1 MRLFK
6 IKILLLVSMLTFTTS
21 HKSYSQ
27 TVIIDAIKEAAKKV
41 IRAIDLQIQRIQN
54 HTIELQNIQ
63 KQLENTLSKLK
74 LDEIANWTERQKQ
87 LYQDYF
93 DELWR
98 VKAILTYYRQF
109 NDIISKQKQLFEE
122 YKQAYL
128 LVSRDKNFSQAELE
142 YIYGVY
148 TGILD
153 ASVNDVDDILN
164 LMKSFTVQMSDAAR
178 LELVS
183 KTSDAIDEHLSV
195 LRQFNQHNQLLS
207 LQRAKSQD
215 EINIVKKLYGL
226 Q

>member
-6 IKILLLVSMLTFTTS
+6 IKMLLLVSILAFVIPS
-21 HKSYSQ
+21 KSYSQ

-41 IRAIDLQIQRIQN
+41 IRAIDLQVQRIQN

-63 KQLENTLSKLK
+63 KQIENTLSKLK

-109 NDIISKQKQLFEE
+109 SDIISKQKQLFEE
-122 YKQAYL
+122 SKQAYL
-128 LVSRDKNFSQAELE
+128 LVGQDKNFSRAEID
-142 YIYGVY
+142 YMYGVY
-148 TGILD
+148 AGILD
-153 ASVNDVDDILN
+153 ASIKDVDDILN

>member
-1 MRLFK
+1 MSLFK
-6 IKILLLVSMLTFTTS
+6 IKILLLVSILTFVTS
-21 HKSYSQ
+21 NKSYSQ

-41 IRAIDLQIQRIQN
+41 IRAIDLQVQRIQN

-98 VKAILTYYRQF
+98 VKAVLTYYRQF
-109 NDIISKQKQLFEE
+109 SDIISKQKQLFEE
-122 YKQAYL
+122 YKQAYV
-128 LVSRDKNFSQAELE
+128 LVGQDKNFSRAEID
-142 YIYGVY
+142 YMDGVY
-148 TGILD
+148 AGILD
-153 ASVNDVDDILN
+153 ASINDVDDILN

-215 EINIVKKLYGL
+215 EINIVKKLYGI

>member
-6 IKILLLVSMLTFTTS
+6 IKILLLVSILTFVTS
-21 HKSYSQ
+21 SKSYSQ

-41 IRAIDLQIQRIQN
+41 IRAIDLQVQRIQN

-109 NDIISKQKQLFEE
+109 SDIIRKQKQLFEE

-128 LVSRDKNFSQAELE
+128 LVGQDKNFSRPEIE
-142 YIYGVY
+142 YMYGVY

-183 KTSDAIDEHLSV
+183 KTSDAIDEHLSM

-207 LQRAKSQD
+207 LQRAKSRD

>member
-1 MRLFK
+1 MSLFK
-6 IKILLLVSMLTFTTS
+6 IKILLLVFILTFVTS
-21 HKSYSQ
+21 NKSYSQ

-41 IRAIDLQIQRIQN
+41 IRAIDLQVQRIQN

-109 NDIISKQKQLFEE
+109 GDIIRKQKQLFAE

-128 LVSRDKNFSQAELE
+128 LAGQDKNFSRAEVE
-142 YIYGVY
+142 YMYGVY

-153 ASVNDVDDILN
+153 ASVKDVDDILN

-178 LELVS
+178 LQLVS

-207 LQRAKSQD
+207 LQRAKSKD
-215 EINIVKKLYGL
+215 DINIVRKLYGL

>member
-6 IKILLLVSMLTFTTS
+6 IKILLLVSILTFVTS
-21 HKSYSQ
+21 SKSYSQ

-74 LDEIANWTERQKQ
+74 LDEIANWTEKQKH

-109 NDIISKQKQLFEE
+109 SDIISKQKQLFGE

-128 LVSRDKNFSQAELE
+128 LAGQDKNFSQAELE
-142 YIYGVY
+142 YMHGVY
-148 TGILD
+148 AGILD
-153 ASVNDVDDILN
+153 ASLNDVDDILN

-178 LELVS
+178 LELIS
-183 KTSDAIDEHLSV
+183 KTSDAIDVHLSV

-215 EINIVKKLYGL
+215 EINIIKKLYGL